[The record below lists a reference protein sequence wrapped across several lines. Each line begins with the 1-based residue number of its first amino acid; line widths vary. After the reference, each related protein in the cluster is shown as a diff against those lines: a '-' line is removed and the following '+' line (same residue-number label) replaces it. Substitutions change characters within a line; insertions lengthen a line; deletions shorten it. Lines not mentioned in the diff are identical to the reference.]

1 MHFTAL
7 RRFGFFIA
15 LPHTVSNQK
24 NIQRPFQPNSSSEG
38 VLRISSDRDDRMG
51 AKMKTLKKSFGLE
64 TKPKKILDQNL
75 SPKISNAEFP
85 SRNKNVRKA

>member
-7 RRFGFFIA
+7 RRFAFFIA
-15 LPHTVSNQK
+15 LPLTVSNQK

-38 VLRISSDRDDRMG
+38 VLRISSDRDHRMG

-64 TKPKKILDQNL
+64 TKPKKNPG
-75 SPKISNAEFP
+75 PKFIPKKFQCRISEP
-85 SRNKNVRKA
+85 